1 LEHGETFLQQERGHR
16 DWFVLPGVC
25 PPPSTSKGRFRAH
38 PTQLK
43 QLGRH
48 ANYATLGAYLEE
60 GDLFEDNALEGVL

>member
-1 LEHGETFLQQERGHR
+1 VLSGHSLKRGAMNTAR
-16 DWFVLPGVC
+16 DRRV
-25 PPPSTSKGRFRAH
+25 H

-60 GDLFEDNALEGVL
+60 GDLFEDNALNGVL